1 MVRVFK
7 YSGEL
12 ECGRSWK
19 WLMTI
24 VRVFSYT
31 SELEMRKE
39 LEMADDE
46 ILALQQGS
54 SQ

>member
-1 MVRVFK
+1 MARVFK

-24 VRVFSYT
+24 VRVFSY
-31 SELEMRKE
+31 SCELETE
-39 LEMADDE
+39 
-46 ILALQQGS
+46 GVG
-54 SQ
+54 